1 MDISAPSDEASPSI
15 VNPVST
21 FPTAKASKKIVG
33 IFLTRTIQEYCEG
46 KIIDDHDQFATLKLN
61 FEKLKAFMEM
71 LEDGQISQGIK
82 LRFLETLQ
90 EAELKKLSIPQH
102 NLKSSISTLE

>member
-46 KIIDDHDQFATLKLN
+46 KIIDDHD
-61 FEKLKAFMEM
+61 
-71 LEDGQISQGIK
+71 
-82 LRFLETLQ
+82 
-90 EAELKKLSIPQH
+90 
-102 NLKSSISTLE
+102 